1 MVEFNSIWNNKVFI
15 AVGFLI
21 FGMIIMII
29 ITNLSNKTKIETTVC
44 DCSNNFEDVKPT
56 ITTKPLTTKPPT
68 TKPPIKTNKV
78 DLKLSNMIL
87 PTNEP
92 LNFSNWMRSN
102 LTSYSTELKA
112 LSGYLNDVNKLS
124 GATYKSCKFGEKLCE
139 DKCVP
144 HQQKCEVPTIDQINC
159 EESLNNKWCKTEK
172 KCISVSNECQKKI
185 GSDTDSHG
193 CKASAGYTW
202 CPSKQK
208 CIRAWEEKCTMV
220 GADTDSHSCK
230 ASTGYTWCPSK
241 NKCLKL
247 WEEKCD

>member
-1 MVEFNSIWNNKVFI
+1 MVESNSIWNNKVFI

-21 FGMIIMII
+21 VGMIIMLI
-29 ITNLSNKTKIETTVC
+29 ITNLSRRTKIETTVC
-44 DCSNNFEDVKPT
+44 DCSNNFEDIKANSKT
-56 ITTKPLTTKPPT
+56 TTKPTPTTTKPTP
-68 TKPPIKTNKV
+68 TKPVKTNKV

-87 PTNEP
+87 PNDP

-102 LTSYSTELKA
+102 LTTYNKEPKA

-124 GATYKSCKFGEKLCE
+124 GATFKSCKFGEKLCE
-139 DKCVP
+139 NKCVP
-144 HQQKCEVPTIDQINC
+144 HQQKCEVPTIDQMNC
-159 EESLNNKWCKTEK
+159 EETDK
-172 KCISVSNECQKKI
+172 KCISVLKECQKKM
-185 GSDTDSHG
+185 GADTDSHG

-202 CPSKQK
+202 CASKQK
-208 CIRAWEEKCTMV
+208 CIRAWEEKCSMV
-220 GADTDSHSCK
+220 GADTNSHSCK